1 MGRRHAQL
9 FLSLLHS
16 GDSGSMRGTELNNAK
31 RMRTTSRFWNENKG
45 IFYRRHFRFC
55 LNGGGSIAS
64 EIHLL
69 DCLARKEQD
78 EITVADLKQYS
89 VVKITLMTRY
99 LDD

>member
-1 MGRRHAQL
+1 MP
-9 FLSLLHS
+9 SLL
-16 GDSGSMRGTELNNAK
+16 TELNNAK
-31 RMRTTSRFWNENKG
+31 RMRATSRFWNENKG
-45 IFYRRHFRFC
+45 IFAAAIFVSVLKRRRQYC
-55 LNGGGSIAS
+55 KRNSSPGLQ
-64 EIHLL
+64 L